1 MKIPPSIVEGGIL
14 LCPDRKLISCMQIN
28 NIAENITRY
37 KKYGYLLFSCQNRA
51 MMNLFQGKRMHRE
64 KETREL

>member
-1 MKIPPSIVEGGIL
+1 MKIPPSTMEGGIL
-14 LCPDRKLISCMQIN
+14 FCPDRKLISCMQIN

-37 KKYGYLLFSCQNRA
+37 KKYGYLLFSRQNRV